1 MVDCHITA
9 QYVHAV
15 SELLSLK
22 LYEYLLYR
30 TCNRKMPRF
39 PTVVCCVHSSY
50 DFSFTYSLCITNFV
64 HFLPAG
70 FHSVLTSFH
79 LDFYNMLLAPPPL

>member
-1 MVDCHITA
+1 MPKKQETTIQKKKKMVDCHITA

-39 PTVVCCVHSSY
+39 PTVVCCVQ
-50 DFSFTYSLCITNFV
+50 
-64 HFLPAG
+64 
-70 FHSVLTSFH
+70 
-79 LDFYNMLLAPPPL
+79 